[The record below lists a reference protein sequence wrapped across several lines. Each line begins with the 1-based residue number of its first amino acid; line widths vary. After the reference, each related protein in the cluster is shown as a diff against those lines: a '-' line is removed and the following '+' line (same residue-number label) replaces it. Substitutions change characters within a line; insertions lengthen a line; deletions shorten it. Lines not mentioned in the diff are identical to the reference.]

1 MPSSPAL
8 SQERVREDLF
18 YVGRRVDEKTLEVS
32 KEPVYIDRADL
43 VTHAMVLGMTGS
55 GKTGACLVLLEEA
68 ILQGIPAI
76 LIDPK
81 GDLTNLMLAFP
92 EMRSE
97 DFERWIC
104 LDEARRHGKSVQ
116 EYAKEVAESWR
127 EGLAK
132 WGITQDK
139 VRRLKEIADVLVF
152 TPGSDAGIPVSI
164 LQTLQVPVGLSWD
177 RDAEIL
183 RERIRDVASALL
195 DMIGHESDPV
205 KSKEHILISNVIE
218 HAWRNGQALD
228 IPMLIG
234 FVRNPPFTQLG
245 VIEVDTFVTPEERQ
259 RLAVDLNKIIA
270 SPSFESWV
278 KGIPLDVGFF
288 FGIGEKKPRISIF
301 YIAHLDERERHF
313 FVTLL
318 LWQLFG
324 WMITQPGSPT
334 VKYLFYFDEIYGYL
348 PPHPYTPPTKRPLTL
363 LLKQGR
369 AFGLGNILATQNPVD
384 VDYKA
389 LSNCGIW
396 IIGKLQTTRDR
407 MRVLEGLSTV
417 FSEQGVALD
426 QKTLDRIITSL
437 RSRLFVLHSAKQTGP
452 IIFATRH
459 LMVYH
464 RGPLTKDEVR
474 EITAPQR
481 DRFKDLIIKPTTT
494 KPEISALTQPS
505 VAYAITPTPSLPE
518 ALPQFY
524 ISIQKGTDW
533 IIQEL
538 RSRVP
543 RLNFALSG
551 STLTYHPA
559 LYCEAIVK
567 INRASPKVKYS
578 EQIRRLLPASENTL
592 DWDSESAYG
601 MTIADVFRKPFDIQS
616 VEKATFAPI
625 NFRLKDKSKVEAVKK
640 QFELYA
646 MKKTVRPVYYHPLL
660 DRFSAPG
667 VAFNSFREEVRRT
680 VAEIQRKQAMK
691 IEEAFERAIASVRR
705 NLERRQ
711 EELTAKTRFIQTLD
725 REIQELNDRIK
736 KVKREGRGVTRLR
749 DQVEAR
755 KLRRQTMYVDVR
767 KLQQEILSLEAKI
780 KGIVRQR
787 DMKLTALNAEIKTL
801 ESAGIETREIQP
813 KRGEVDV
820 TIFELIWIPVF
831 SAKLEVSRGSF
842 QKFFTLSWNGLT
854 GSGDFGYC
862 KTCHKLL
869 ETLPSAFCETCLAP
883 ICDEDKLVCAGCGK
897 AFCREDFQKH
907 LIPCA
912 TCKREVCPSLLVQCP
927 ICGRMNCERCLV
939 VCNICGLKV
948 CKHDSWSCPTCGTTY
963 CIKEGKYTCAVCG
976 QTLCAACSQR
986 CEICGKI
993 VCRQHISV
1001 CPHCGAKTCP
1011 DCLIR
1016 TRKLLFPVIR
1026 CKRCLKNSSKS
1037 D

>member
-1 MPSSPAL
+1 MTSFSAAP
-8 SQERVREDLF
+8 QGKIREDLF

-32 KEPVYIDRADL
+32 KEPVYIDRTEL

-76 LIDPK
+76 LVDPK

-92 EMRSE
+92 EMRPE
-97 DFERWIC
+97 DFERWISS
-104 LDEARRHGKSVQ
+104 DEARRRGKSVQ
-116 EYAKEVAESWR
+116 EYAKEAAESWR

-139 VRRLKEIADVLVF
+139 VRRLKEIADVLIF
-152 TPGSDAGIPVSI
+152 TPGSDAGLPVSI

-183 RERIRDVASALL
+183 RARIRDVASALL

-218 HAWRNGQALD
+218 HAWRNGQGLD
-228 IPMLIG
+228 LPMLID
-234 FVRNPPFTQLG
+234 FVRNPPFSQLG

-259 RLAVDLNKIIA
+259 RLAVDLNKILA

-278 KGIPLDVGFF
+278 KGMPLDISFF

-313 FVTLL
+313 FITLL
-318 LWQLFG
+318 LWQIFG
-324 WMITQPGSPT
+324 WMITQSGSPT
-334 VKYLFYFDEIYGYL
+334 VRYLFYFDEIYGYL

-396 IIGKLQTTRDR
+396 IIGKLQTARDR

-437 RSRLFVLHSAKQTGP
+437 RSRLFVLHSAKQTSP
-452 IIFATRH
+452 TIFTTRH

-464 RGPLTKDEVR
+464 RGPLTKDEIK
-474 EITAPQR
+474 EITASQR
-481 DRFKDLIIKPTTT
+481 DRFKDLIVKPAIKLA
-494 KPEISALTQPS
+494 EIQALAQLP
-505 VAYAITPTPSLPE
+505 VAHVTAVTPSTPE
-518 ALPQFY
+518 ALPHFY
-524 ISIQKGTDW
+524 IPIQKGTDW
-533 IIQEL
+533 VLQEL
-538 RSRVP
+538 RNGSP
-543 RLNFALSG
+543 KLNFTLSA
-551 STLTYHPA
+551 STLTYCPA
-559 LYCEAIVK
+559 LYCEAIAK
-567 INRASPKVKYS
+567 INRASPPVKYS
-578 EQIRRLLPASENTL
+578 EQIQRLLPAGENSL
-592 DWDSESAYG
+592 DWESESAYG
-601 MTIADVFRKPFDIQS
+601 VAIADVLHKPLDVQP
-616 VEKATFAPI
+616 VEKVAFAPI
-625 NFRLKDKSKVEAVKK
+625 NSRLKDRSKVETVKK

-646 MKKTVRPVYYHPLL
+646 MKKAVRPVYYHPSL
-660 DRFSAPG
+660 DRFSTPG
-667 VAFNSFREEVRRT
+667 VAFVDFRDEIRRII
-680 VAEIQRKQAMK
+680 AEIQRKRAMK
-691 IEEAFERAIASVRR
+691 IEDAFERATASVRR
-705 NLERRQ
+705 KLERRQ
-711 EELTAKTRFIQTLD
+711 EELAAKTRFIQTLD

-749 DQVEAR
+749 DQIEAR
-755 KLRRQTMYVDVR
+755 KLRRQTTHVDVR

-780 KGIVRQR
+780 KGIIRQR
-787 DMKLTALNAEIKTL
+787 DMKLTTLKVELKAL
-801 ESAGIETREIQP
+801 ESTEIETREIQP

-831 SAKLEVSRGSF
+831 YSKLEVSRGSLQNIF
-842 QKFFTLSWNGLT
+842 DLTWNGLT

-869 ETLPSAFCETCLAP
+869 ETLPPAFCDICLTP
-883 ICDEDKLVCAGCGK
+883 ICNKDKLVCTGCGK
-897 AFCREDFQKH
+897 VFCREDFQEH
-907 LIPCA
+907 LTPCV

-927 ICGRMNCERCLV
+927 ICGRMNCEKCLIL
-939 VCNICGLKV
+939 CNLCGLKV
-948 CKHDSWSCPTCGTTY
+948 CKNDSWKCPTCGTTY
-963 CIKEGKYTCAVCG
+963 CVKEGKYTCAVCG
-976 QTLCAACSQR
+976 QVLCAACSQQ
-986 CEICGKI
+986 CEVCGKI
-993 VCRQHISV
+993 VCRQHVSV
-1001 CPHCGAKTCP
+1001 CSHCGAKTCP
-1011 DCLIR
+1011 DCRIR

-1026 CKRCLKNSSKS
+1026 CKRCFKK
-1037 D
+1037 